1 MSLIGLIFSIFFI
14 YLGFYLIRI
23 GYKEFQKDNYD
34 KEYIF
39 TSTVLGAL
47 LMGIGILLC
56 MISVGIFISNLLYV

>member
-1 MSLIGLIFSIFFI
+1 MSLIGLIFSIFLI

-39 TSTVLGAL
+39 TSTVLGVL
-47 LMGIGILLC
+47 LMGIGILSC
-56 MISVGIFISNLLYV
+56 IISIGKFIFNL

>member
-1 MSLIGLIFSIFFI
+1 MSLIGLIFSIFLI